1 MTTLKGRVEYHVIKG
16 TDVKLVSF
24 SFDEADKKVKALKRK
39 SDDVRLE
46 ARLIIY
52 KEAE

>member
-1 MTTLKGRVEYHVIKG
+1 MHILKGKVEYHVIKD
-16 TDVKLVSF
+16 TDLKLVSF
-24 SFDEADKKVKALKRK
+24 SFDEAKKKAKSLKRR
-39 SDDVRLE
+39 SDNVRIE